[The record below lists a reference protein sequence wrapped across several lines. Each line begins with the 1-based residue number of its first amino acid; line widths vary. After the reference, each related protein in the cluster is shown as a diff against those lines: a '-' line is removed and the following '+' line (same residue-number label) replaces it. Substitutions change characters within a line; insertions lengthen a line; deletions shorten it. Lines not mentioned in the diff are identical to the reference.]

1 MLEKAGFKITFTN
14 GLESGNIIIIAP
26 LNSPVV
32 SNLKGYVMI
41 RNNSVVLDRVN
52 YSRGVFLVEALQ
64 NPKEGGFVLLMVGT
78 PDVFKRKPSGN
89 GDEDLMSYHYFVYVT
104 YLRRAVAFG

>member
-1 MLEKAGFKITFTN
+1 LR
-14 GLESGNIIIIAP
+14 P
-26 LNSPVV
+26 L
-32 SNLKGYVMI
+32 
-41 RNNSVVLDRVN
+41 RV
-52 YSRGVFLVEALQ
+52 RR
-64 NPKEGGFVLLMVGT
+64 GGFVLLMAGT

>member
-1 MLEKAGFKITFTN
+1 MA
-14 GLESGNIIIIAP
+14 
-26 LNSPVV
+26 
-32 SNLKGYVMI
+32 
-41 RNNSVVLDRVN
+41 
-52 YSRGVFLVEALQ
+52 
-64 NPKEGGFVLLMVGT
+64 GT